1 MTPADLQQL
10 SDSLA
15 TAMTTGIALGAMIGV
30 GAYVFT
36 EKFLDFCTLRVP
48 RWIRAWRR
56 ARS

>member
-1 MTPADLQQL
+1 MQQL
-10 SDSLA
+10 SDSLS
-15 TAMTTGIALGAMIGV
+15 TAMTTGIVLGAMIGV

-56 ARS
+56 AQERRA